1 MEFKPCTARVYIQ
14 DHRRKNILKK
24 EEKRMKKNSEKPSTL
39 TAALY
44 IIGLIICG
52 YFIVKAIV
60 TF

>member
-1 MEFKPCTARVYIQ
+1 MNNK
-14 DHRRKNILKK
+14 
-24 EEKRMKKNSEKPSTL
+24 SEKPGTI

-44 IIGLIICG
+44 VMGLIICG

>member
-1 MEFKPCTARVYIQ
+1 M
-14 DHRRKNILKK
+14 KK
-24 EEKRMKKNSEKPSTL
+24 RGERMKKDSEKPSTL